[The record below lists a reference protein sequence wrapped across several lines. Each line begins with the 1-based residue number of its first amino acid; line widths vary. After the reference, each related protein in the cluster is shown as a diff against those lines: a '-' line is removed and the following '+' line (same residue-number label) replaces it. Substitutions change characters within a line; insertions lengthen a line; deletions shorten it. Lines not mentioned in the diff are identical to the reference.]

1 MNSLWERR
9 IVRPVV
15 GLLKQGITPEK
26 IAFCLAL
33 GIVLGAFPVLGST
46 TLLCALAAFAFR
58 LNLPAIQLVNYLVYP
73 IQLALLLPFY
83 RAGEWLFNAPPF
95 PLSLKEILALIE
107 KDIFEAVILL
117 WDSTLY
123 AVAAWTIIAPAVV
136 ILLYYL
142 FKPALHRLSFKS
154 VPASSVSERS
164 QA

>member
-26 IAFCLAL
+26 IAFGLAL
-33 GIVLGAFPVLGST
+33 GVVLGIFPVLGST

-73 IQLALLLPFY
+73 IQFALLLPFY

-95 PLSLKEILALIE
+95 PLSLEEILALIE

-123 AVAAWTIIAPAVV
+123 AVVAWTIIAPAMV

-142 FKPALHRLSFKS
+142 FKPALHRLRFKS
-154 VPASSVSERS
+154 VPA
-164 QA
+164 